1 MRVQSILER
10 DLVRRVWTLD
20 AHHRGRG
27 RGHARGSCGSI
38 KRGRDHRVSHRH
50 RGVDRALP
58 WWAIAWFAS
67 DRVGRIRI
75 GSTAP
80 WRGFHAWLI

>member
-38 KRGRDHRVSHRH
+38 KRGRDYRVPHWH

-58 WWAIAWFAS
+58 WRSIVHLAN
-67 DRVGRIRI
+67 DRFGRVRV
-75 GSTAP
+75 GSTAS
-80 WRGFHAWLI
+80 WRGFHAWII